1 MPQDNNSTQLEKIV
15 NDERLDP
22 ADHGKVFQVS
32 FSYKNE
38 TGGTLAAGTKI
49 GLAQLPAGAV
59 AIHGLSQAAHSALGA
74 SRTLDIG
81 HEAYKDKDN
90 NTVAED
96 LDLLLDGADVSSA
109 GVADLNLQGPAY
121 KAESKEGIVITAEV
135 KGGTIP
141 ANATIDGVIL
151 FSRA

>member
-1 MPQDNNSTQLEKIV
+1 MPQDNNSKQLESIV
-15 NDERLDP
+15 NKERLNP
-22 ADHGKVFQVS
+22 ADHGNVYQVS

-59 AIHGLSQAAHSALGA
+59 AIHGLSQAKHSALGA

-90 NTVAED
+90 ADVAEK
-96 LDLLLDGADVSSA
+96 LDLLLDGANVSGA
-109 GVADLNLQGPAY
+109 GTVSLNLQGPAY
-121 KAESKEGIVITAEV
+121 KAESKEGIVITAQV
-135 KGGTIP
+135 NGGTIP